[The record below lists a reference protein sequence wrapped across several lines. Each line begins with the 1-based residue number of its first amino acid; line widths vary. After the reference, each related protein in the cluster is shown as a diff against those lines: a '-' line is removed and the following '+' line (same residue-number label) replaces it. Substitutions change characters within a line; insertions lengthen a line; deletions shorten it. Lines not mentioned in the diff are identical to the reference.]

1 MTIASTFIAA
11 LIATAA
17 IPPPAAPVSAPAAAP
32 VPSAS
37 ERPLKEIGHVQSSA
51 VCGNIVVHA
60 NSAISSALRNDS
72 TLALTVNRLRNLD
85 FVSNNLTLEQGIHEL
100 DRLAGELHDDSVHGD
115 GEVKRLRDMAD
126 KSTDPTRKAEL
137 HAFADALGGALARQ
151 KKVAMDL
158 NGLVAYMQYREMA
171 TPDETEAKFAAADS
185 NDTAFQN
192 APFRPAFMGGGQRAE
207 SLNEIAANAA
217 DDFTGRMPLIAADE
231 VKASDHAEGAVT
243 GC

>member
-1 MTIASTFIAA
+1 M
-11 LIATAA
+11 
-17 IPPPAAPVSAPAAAP
+17 
-32 VPSAS
+32 
-37 ERPLKEIGHVQSSA
+37 
-51 VCGNIVVHA
+51 VHA

-192 APFRPAFMGGGQRAE
+192 APFRPAFMGGGQRREPERDRRQRRRRLHGAHAPDRGGRGKGLRPRRGGRHRLLILGP
-207 SLNEIAANAA
+207 SGRRNRPAGTAAPS
-217 DDFTGRMPLIAADE
+217 FVVVHP
-231 VKASDHAEGAVT
+231 AVRT
-243 GC
+243 VD